1 MDVISLHAVSK
12 SIRGNAIFENAS
24 ATFSEGRAYGIV
36 GPNGSGKSVLFKL
49 ICGFLLPSAGRI
61 EIAPKYKDDGDR
73 FPNNF
78 GIVIDRPAYHP
89 DLTAMDNLRRLA
101 AINSTIGD
109 SEITTALDAV
119 GLAAN
124 TRQKARN
131 FSLGMKQK
139 LGLAQAIME
148 NQQVLLLDEPF
159 NALDED
165 SVERIRTLLAA
176 AKGEGK
182 TIIFTSHNSDDINLL
197 ADSVYRINNLALQP
211 IS

>member
-1 MDVISLHAVSK
+1 MDVITLDAVSK
-12 SIRGNAIFENAS
+12 SIRGNAIFESTS
-24 ATFSEGRAYGIV
+24 AAFAEGRAYGIV

-61 EIAPKYKDDGDR
+61 EIARKYKDTGDR
-73 FPNNF
+73 FPSDF

-101 AINSTIGD
+101 AINRTIGD
-109 SEITTALDAV
+109 REITAALDAV
-119 GLAAN
+119 GLAA
-124 TRQKARN
+124 TTGQKARN

-159 NALDED
+159 NALDAD
-165 SVERIRTLLAA
+165 SVERIRALLTA
-176 AKGEGK
+176 AKNDGR
-182 TIIFTSHNSDDINLL
+182 TIVFTSHNSEDIDLL
-197 ADSVYRINNLALQP
+197 ADSVYRINNLGLQP
-211 IS
+211 VR